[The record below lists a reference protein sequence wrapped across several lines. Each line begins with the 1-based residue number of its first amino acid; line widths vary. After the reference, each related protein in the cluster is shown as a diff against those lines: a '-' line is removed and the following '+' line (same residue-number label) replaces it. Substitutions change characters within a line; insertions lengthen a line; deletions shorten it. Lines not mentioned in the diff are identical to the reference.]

1 MSFTYPLAL
10 LGLLAIPVII
20 LIYILTSKYTE
31 QTVTSTYIW
40 NLSDKF
46 LKRKNPLSGITG
58 LIALILQILT
68 VILITLVL
76 AHPIITLPNAAKNY
90 CFVLDASSSM
100 NTVEDGET
108 RFDRA
113 QDEIINVIKK
123 SKRGS
128 AYSLVTVS
136 DESVIIFES
145 VTNKDIAIE
154 LVEKTEPTH
163 TTADHKSVL
172 NTAQELFNKETS
184 SLIYLVTDKSYEEHQ
199 NVEKIINVAN
209 ENTGNA
215 AIYDV
220 DYLHAAN
227 KLTVTA
233 NAISYIDTKTVTV
246 NLLVNGKRVTSK
258 SVDLTAG
265 EQTAFSIEAAVDSF
279 ESFTVEI
286 QDKDAYMLDNSVTSY
301 NLKSDK
307 SYSILIVTETGFF
320 LEAVI
325 DSLID
330 SDITTVSPDEYETMT
345 DKYGLYIFDNYSPAE
360 LPDGAVW
367 LINPQKNIEN
377 AGFSV
382 KTSVQLPSPE
392 PIQISNNTST
402 QVRKLLQGLDDGDI
416 YVANY
421 LKFSGIYLSHYT
433 LYSYDSNP
441 LIFAGANGLGN
452 RQVVF
457 GFDLHESDF
466 ALSTNYVML
475 ARNLLQYCFPDVVD
489 KSNYT
494 VGEDALV
501 NIVANASSITATSPS
516 GEDIYMETDGSSAVL
531 KLDEIGTYRIE
542 LKVAGASSVYNIFSA
557 ADLDESKPSEVG
569 ESFSLSGEKTDAKID
584 GQLDP
589 IIVLFIILLLLFIA
603 DWGVYIYE
611 KYQLR

>member
-1 MSFTYPLAL
+1 MSFTYPFAL

-20 LIYILTSKYTE
+20 LIYILNSKYTE
-31 QTVTSTYIW
+31 QTVTSTYLW

-46 LKRKNPLSGITG
+46 MKRKNPLNGITG
-58 LIALILQILT
+58 LIGLILQILT
-68 VILITLVL
+68 VTLITLVL

-113 QDEIINVIKK
+113 QDEIVSLIKK

-128 AYSLVTVS
+128 SYTLVSVS

-145 VTNKDIAIE
+145 VKNKDVAIE

-172 NTAQELFNKETS
+172 NTAQELLDNENS
-184 SLIYLVTDKSYEEHQ
+184 SLIYLITDKSYDEHH

-209 ENTGNA
+209 DRTSNCAVYGAEGNHSQN
-215 AIYDV
+215 V
-220 DYLHAAN
+220 LS
-227 KLTVTA
+227 VTA
-233 NAISYIDTKTVTV
+233 KAISYIDTKDVNI
-246 NLLVNGKRVTSK
+246 NLLINGIRVATEKVS
-258 SVDLTAG
+258 LAAG
-265 EQTAFSIEAAVDSF
+265 VEKEFTISAQADSF
-279 ESFTVEI
+279 ESFTVELAEE
-286 QDKDAYMLDNSVTSY
+286 DAYMLDNSVTTY

-307 SYSILIVTETGFF
+307 SYSILIVSDTGFF

-330 SDITTVSPDEYETMT
+330 SDITVVSPDEYETMT
-345 DKYGLYIFDNYSPAE
+345 EKFGLYIFDNYSPAA

-377 AGFSV
+377 SGFSV

-392 PIQISNNTST
+392 PIQISQNTST
-402 QVRKLLQGLDDGDI
+402 QVRKLLAGLDDGDI

-457 GFDLHESDF
+457 GFSLHESDI

-475 ARNLLQYCFPDVVD
+475 MRNMLQYCFPDVVD

-501 NIVANASSITATSPS
+501 NIVANASAITATSPS
-516 GEDIYMETDGSSAVL
+516 GKDIYLDTDGSSAVL
-531 KLDEIGTYRIE
+531 KLDEIGTYKIE

-557 ADLDESKPSEVG
+557 ADLKESAPAEEG
-569 ESFSLSGEKTDAKID
+569 ATFSLSGERVDANID
-584 GQLDP
+584 GELDP
-589 IIVLFIILLLLFIA
+589 IIVLFVILLLLFMA

>member
-31 QTVTSTYIW
+31 QTVTSTYLW

-58 LIALILQILT
+58 LIALLLQILT

-76 AHPIITLPNAAKNY
+76 AHPIIVLPNAAKNY

-108 RFDRA
+108 RFERA
-113 QDEIINVIKK
+113 QDEIVNVIKK

-128 AYSLVTVS
+128 SYTLVSVS
-136 DESVIIFES
+136 GESVVIFES
-145 VTNKDIAIE
+145 VTNKDVAIE
-154 LVEKTEPTH
+154 LVEKTEPTQ

-172 NTAQELFNKETS
+172 NTAQEMLDKENS
-184 SLIYLVTDKSYEEHQ
+184 SLIYLVTDKSYEEHK

-209 ENTGNA
+209 ERTSNTA
-215 AIYDV
+215 VYDAV
-220 DYLHAAN
+220 HTHAQN

-233 NAISYIDTKTVTV
+233 KAISYIDTKDAKV
-246 NLLVNGKRVTSK
+246 NLIVNGKRVATETVS
-258 SVDLTAG
+258 LTAG
-265 EQTAFSIEAAVDSF
+265 VATEFNISADVDSF
-279 ESFTVEI
+279 ESFTVELAE
-286 QDKDAYMLDNSVTSY
+286 KDAYMLDNSVTSY

-307 SYSILIVTETGFF
+307 SYSILIVSDTGFF

-325 DSLID
+325 DALID
-330 SDITTVSPDEYETMT
+330 SDIKVVSSSEYETMT
-345 DKYGLYIFDNYSPAE
+345 EKFGLYIFDNYSPSV

-377 AGFSV
+377 SGFSV

-392 PIQISNNTST
+392 PIQISSNTST
-402 QVRKLLQGLDDGDI
+402 QVRKLLAGLDDGDI

-457 GFDLHESDF
+457 GFSLNESDI

-475 ARNLLQYCFPDVVD
+475 MRNLLQYCFPDIVD

-501 NIVANASSITATSPS
+501 NIVANASAITVTSPS
-516 GEDIYMETDGSSAVL
+516 GKDIYLETDGSSAVL
-531 KLDEIGTYRIE
+531 NLDEIGTYKIE
-542 LKVAGASSVYNIFSA
+542 LKVAGASSVYNIYSA
-557 ADLDESKPSEVG
+557 ADLKESAPAEEG
-569 ESFSLSGEKTDAKID
+569 ATFSLSGERVDANID
-584 GQLDP
+584 GEFDP
-589 IIVLFIILLLLFIA
+589 ITVLFIALLLLFIA